1 MNDLELK
8 QMIQSILSEVM
19 AEEDITSTSAV
30 KEENK
35 QDNIKQPDEPVA
47 VEVLVSSDET
57 LPDISTE
64 RIQEQYLVPHPVNKE
79 SYMKLKEKTPARLG
93 LWRAG
98 ARYLTEPMLRFRLD
112 HAAAQDA
119 VFNDVSEEFISEM
132 GFVPCK
138 TICEDKDEYLTRP
151 DYGRRFDEENAEIIR
166 NTIEKGAKVAV
177 VVGDGLSSA
186 AIEANVAQVLPSLKQ
201 GLKNHGLSIG
211 DVLFVKYCRV
221 PAMDHIGDI
230 TEAEVICLLVGER
243 PGLATAESMSAY
255 MAYRPHVGMAE
266 AKRTVISNIHSSGTP
281 AVEAGA
287 YIADSIKKMLDAKKS
302 GVDLY

>member
-132 GFVPCK
+132 SFVPCK

-255 MAYRPHVGMAE
+255 MAYRPYVGMAE